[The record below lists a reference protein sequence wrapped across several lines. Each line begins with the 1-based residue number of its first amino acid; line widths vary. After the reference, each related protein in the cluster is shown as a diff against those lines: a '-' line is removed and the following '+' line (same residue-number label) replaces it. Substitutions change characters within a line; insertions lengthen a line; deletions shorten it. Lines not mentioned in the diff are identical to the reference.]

1 MLAEVRAG
9 PGASGEDRPA
19 PGRGLQC
26 GPPKGPGT
34 GLEMPDQLNSDLVKV
49 SAPGAAPE
57 PREPRDDEWQYES
70 EDVGAGPKQ
79 EKHLRLRLQR
89 LLLPLSLGSRAR
101 VRSLRHACPLP
112 GVLEGEQVL
121 KEE

>member
-57 PREPRDDEWQYES
+57 PREPRKNERQYER
-70 EDVGAGPKQ
+70 ENVGAWPKQ
-79 EKHLRLRLQR
+79 ETHLRLRLQR
-89 LLLPLSLGSRAR
+89 LLLPLSL
-101 VRSLRHACPLP
+101 L
-112 GVLEGEQVL
+112 VLALVL
-121 KEE
+121 VLVLVLVSVLVSVLVVV